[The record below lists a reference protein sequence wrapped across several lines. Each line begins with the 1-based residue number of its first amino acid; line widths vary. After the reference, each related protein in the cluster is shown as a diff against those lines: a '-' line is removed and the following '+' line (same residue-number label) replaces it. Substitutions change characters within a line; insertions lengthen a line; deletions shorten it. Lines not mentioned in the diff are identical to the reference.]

1 MDCIQ
6 AFEKYILFYNSKLSI
21 NFNENILESYEGCFT
36 FEQIFSRNQIVFP
49 FIFNE
54 IMEREN
60 NIIPQIDI
68 ISLNNYIQNNFDQKN
83 IQKYII
89 PMIYIEKLPIEIL
102 SKFFVRMYT
111 EESLFYY
118 SLNQSLMKKE
128 NTYDIFVK
136 VLYKGLYIGS
146 LHNSED
152 EILYRGSKI
161 SKNEIDNIRKQFE
174 EWKKNKNNKLPKFL
188 LYSRTFLSFT
198 KEKAKIYNFLKN
210 VNESCYRVVFYLKNN
225 DSIYNKYSSNADIEN
240 LSVIKNEKEVLF
252 FPYTAFC
259 LKNIY
264 KGEYDNEFWF
274 YVELDYLGQY
284 EYIFEEFKEDKDFQ
298 SDVFNSIYFYLN
310 SYGNEVINRG
320 LLPLNDNNNKS
331 EIDNEIK
338 IKRRYGDQ
346 FSSGVDKEN
355 SSNSKD
361 IIYIK
366 RLSKAPANNFYLSE
380 FLYELKDLNKK
391 LITITFTFTSGSRFQ
406 IRCNPFITVSKMISY
421 ILESLNGKTKLSI
434 DELKKE
440 LIFLYN
446 GEILNIFDSKTI
458 KEKKI
463 VNGAHITVINSKYV
477 VFHQ

>member
-1 MDCIQ
+1 
-6 AFEKYILFYNSKLSI
+6 
-21 NFNENILESYEGCFT
+21 
-36 FEQIFSRNQIVFP
+36 
-49 FIFNE
+49 
-54 IMEREN
+54 MEREN

-118 SLNQSLMKKE
+118 SLNHSLMKKE

-146 LHNSED
+146 LHNTEE

-198 KEKAKIYNFLKN
+198 KEKAKINNFLKN
-210 VNESCYRVVFYLKNN
+210 YNESCYRVVFYLKNN

-252 FPYTAFC
+252 FHYTTFC

-264 KGEYDNEFWF
+264 KGEYDNEFCI
-274 YVELDYLGQY
+274 YVELDYLG
-284 EYIFEEFKEDKDFQ
+284 
-298 SDVFNSIYFYLN
+298 
-310 SYGNEVINRG
+310 
-320 LLPLNDNNNKS
+320 
-331 EIDNEIK
+331 
-338 IKRRYGDQ
+338 
-346 FSSGVDKEN
+346 
-355 SSNSKD
+355 
-361 IIYIK
+361 
-366 RLSKAPANNFYLSE
+366 
-380 FLYELKDLNKK
+380 
-391 LITITFTFTSGSRFQ
+391 
-406 IRCNPFITVSKMISY
+406 
-421 ILESLNGKTKLSI
+421 
-434 DELKKE
+434 
-440 LIFLYN
+440 
-446 GEILNIFDSKTI
+446 
-458 KEKKI
+458 
-463 VNGAHITVINSKYV
+463 
-477 VFHQ
+477 